1 MTCHSGQS
9 EHDGHLIDEVAR
21 QMTDTR
27 SAPDLRA
34 GVLSRLEDRPSSG
47 GRRWLPLVALAATVI
62 VAAVAVT
69 VVRRGTDRRDVPLV
83 ATAPPAELDV
93 PGSPASVTRDQAA
106 PESVPRTGG
115 ATRKPV
121 PQMSEAEQAW
131 HARAIPALRVPDAL
145 VIGDIGP
152 AAIEIAALTIEP
164 ISLEAL
170 TVPPIGGSIR

>member
-1 MTCHSGQS
+1 MTSHSGRP
-9 EHDGHLIDEVAR
+9 EHDGHIIDDVAR

-47 GRRWLPLVALAATVI
+47 GWRWLPLVALAATVI

-83 ATAPPAELDV
+83 ATATPAGLDV
-93 PGSPASVTRDQAA
+93 SGNPASVTRDQSAPASDLRTARAA
-106 PESVPRTGG
+106 QTPASHI
-115 ATRKPV
+115 
-121 PQMSEAEQAW
+121 SEAEQAW
-131 HARAIPALRVPDAL
+131 HERAIPALRVPDAL

-164 ISLEAL
+164 ISVEAL